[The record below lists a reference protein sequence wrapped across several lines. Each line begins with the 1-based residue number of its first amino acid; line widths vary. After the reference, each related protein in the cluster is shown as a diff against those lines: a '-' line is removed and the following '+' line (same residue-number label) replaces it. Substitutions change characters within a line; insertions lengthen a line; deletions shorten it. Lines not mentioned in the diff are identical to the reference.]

1 MRAFRSSLVLSEIR
15 CRLSARFLL
24 IVAIVTVGSPGM
36 NTASAATPKR
46 VLIVHSFARAAPPF
60 TTYSTA
66 FEKELTDKLG
76 KTVDLDEV
84 SLDVARYATLDM
96 EQALVELMRAR
107 QAKWQPDLVVP
118 IGSPAG
124 NFVARHRDRL
134 FPLAT
139 PIIYAGIDKRRLPA
153 SAFEQNATFVGQSYH
168 IPGWVEDILDIAPET
183 KNIAVVIG
191 ASPLEQIWTEML
203 RSEFRQFENRVNFIW
218 LNDLSLDEILRR
230 TSSLP
235 PHSFIF
241 LLLMMRDAS
250 GVTHNGDEVL
260 QKIHAVANAPINGIY
275 RQQLGFGI
283 VGGRLEDTQAAA
295 VDAAGVAVRILQGEP
310 ASSFPPKVSRSLPP
324 QYDWRELQRWNID
337 EKSLPPNST
346 VLFRTPTFWQ
356 QHRTLI
362 IGVASVGVA
371 QALLIFALVAN
382 LVRRRL
388 VERSL
393 GKSEERVTL
402 AAEAARLGVWEMNT
416 LTGEIW
422 ASDKAREIFEFDADL
437 PLNRAAVSA
446 RVHPEDRAAR
456 EAVIDRAIEEQA
468 QYEIEYRVLLKDG
481 SIRWVSG
488 RGRCTADESG
498 KPPRLIGVSMDVTE
512 RKEAQELVRV
522 ATEASPSGTLLVNDR
537 GHIVLVNAHVEELFG
552 YERQELIGK
561 PIEILLPERFAT
573 EDGVDRTDFLSAL
586 QSRIMGVTD
595 GQLFAC
601 RKDGSEFSVE
611 VGLNPVE
618 MPRGRLVLVTV
629 VDISPRKRAEEEAR
643 RQREQNELLGRAS
656 LLGEMTASLAHEL
669 NQPLAAIM
677 SNASAGTR
685 FVDRGNAESGTL
697 REIFSDIGTDGRR
710 ARDIIENVRNAIK
723 KGGSM
728 RGRIGIN
735 NVVKNV
741 ALMMRPDAAAFSCEV
756 QTSLAENLPLIEADP
771 VQMQQVLI
779 NLVSNSFHAMRE
791 TPTPRRKVE
800 ITTQGNGNESVRI
813 TVRDY
818 GTGISDE
825 TRERLF
831 EQFYTT
837 KKDGLGMG
845 LAIVRS
851 IVEAHGGKITAGNA
865 KGGGA
870 CFEFELPATAPEPR
884 ERP

>member
-1 MRAFRSSLVLSEIR
+1 MRIFRSSLVLCEVR
-15 CRLSARFLL
+15 CRLSARVLL
-24 IVAIVTVGSPGM
+24 IVATMTVGLPGT
-36 NTASAATPKR
+36 NPASAATPKR

-96 EQALVELMRAR
+96 EQALVGLMRAR

-134 FPLAT
+134 FPPAT
-139 PIIYAGIDKRRLPA
+139 PIIYAGIDKRRVPA
-153 SAFEQNATFVGQSYH
+153 SAFEQNATFVGQSYY
-168 IPGWVEDILDIAPET
+168 IPGWVEDILEIAPET

-191 ASPLEQIWTEML
+191 ASPLEQIWTEVL

-275 RQQLGFGI
+275 KQQLGFGI

-337 EKSLPPNST
+337 EKTLPPGST
-346 VLFRTPTFWQ
+346 VLYRAPSAWQ
-356 QHRTLI
+356 QYRGWI
-362 IGVASVGVA
+362 IGGASVVIVEG
-371 QALLIFALVAN
+371 LLIFALVVNA
-382 LVRRRL
+382 LRRRRA
-388 VERSL
+388 ERSL
-393 GKSEERVTL
+393 SKSEEQVML
-402 AAEAARLGVWEMNT
+402 AAKAARLGVWELNT

-422 ASDKAREIFEFDADL
+422 ASDKARELFEFDAKTS
-437 PLNRAAVSA
+437 LNRAIVSA
-446 RVHPEDRAAR
+446 RVHPEDRAMR
-456 EAVIDRAIEEQA
+456 EATIDRAIEEQGE
-468 QYEIEYRVLLKDG
+468 YDIEYRIQLKDG
-481 SIRWVSG
+481 GIRWISG
-488 RGRCTADESG
+488 RARCMANESG
-498 KPPRLIGVSMDVTE
+498 KPTRLVGVSRDITE
-512 RKEAQELVRV
+512 RKEAIASRERV
-522 ATEASPSGTLLVNDR
+522 A
-537 GHIVLVNAHVEELFG
+537 
-552 YERQELIGK
+552 
-561 PIEILLPERFAT
+561 
-573 EDGVDRTDFLSAL
+573 
-586 QSRIMGVTD
+586 
-595 GQLFAC
+595 
-601 RKDGSEFSVE
+601 
-611 VGLNPVE
+611 
-618 MPRGRLVLVTV
+618 
-629 VDISPRKRAEEEAR
+629 EEAR
-643 RQREQNELLGRAS
+643 LQREQIELLGRAS

-669 NQPLAAIM
+669 SQPLSAIL
-677 SNASAGTR
+677 NYASAGGR
-685 FVDRGNAESGTL
+685 FIEGGEPNPGTL
-697 REIFSDIGTDGRR
+697 QEIFSDIGTAGRR
-710 ARDIIENVRNAIK
+710 ARDIIQNVRNAIK
-723 KGGSM
+723 SGAAL
-728 RGRIGIN
+728 RGRIAIN
-735 NVVKNV
+735 KVVENV
-741 ALMMRPDAAAFSCEV
+741 ALMVRPDAAAFSCEV
-756 QTSLAENLPLIEADP
+756 QTSLAENLPTVEADP

-779 NLVSNSFHAMRE
+779 NLVSNAFHAMRE
-791 TPTPRRKVE
+791 TPIARRKVE
-800 ITTQGNGNESVRI
+800 ITTQLNGNESVRVI
-813 TVRDY
+813 VRDH

-825 TRERLF
+825 IRERLF
-831 EQFYTT
+831 EHFYTT

-865 KGGGA
+865 EGGGA
-870 CFEFELPATAPEPR
+870 CFEFELPASAKPHV
-884 ERP
+884 